1 MESGERSDWQPCH
14 CDDDRHDAILPRG
27 SITARSK
34 NTLAR
39 PRPQGRGLFFS
50 LGAREPLHHALRM
63 NAQTVLWV
71 YIVLMVMGGVMGFVK
86 AGSKASLIASV
97 TFGAILSLFA
107 LNILPFAYHIW
118 VLLFLLIF
126 FGMRLAKS
134 KKMMPNG
141 MMVILTILALALP
154 YLIR

>member
-1 MESGERSDWQPCH
+1 M
-14 CDDDRHDAILPRG
+14 
-27 SITARSK
+27 
-34 NTLAR
+34 LAR
-39 PRPQGRGLFFS
+39 MS
-50 LGAREPLHHALRM
+50 
-63 NAQTVLWV
+63 AQTVLWI
-71 YIVLMVMGGVMGFVK
+71 YIVLMVLGGVMGFVK

-107 LNILPFAYHIW
+107 LDLLPFRHHVW
-118 VLLFLLIF
+118 VLLFLLVF

-154 YLIR
+154 YLIASMIRT

>member
-1 MESGERSDWQPCH
+1 M
-14 CDDDRHDAILPRG
+14 
-27 SITARSK
+27 
-34 NTLAR
+34 LAR
-39 PRPQGRGLFFS
+39 
-50 LGAREPLHHALRM
+50 M
-63 NAQTVLWV
+63 TAQTVLWI
-71 YIVLMVMGGVMGFVK
+71 YIVLMVLGGVMGFVK

-107 LNILPFAYHIW
+107 LNLLPFPHHVW
-118 VLLFLLIF
+118 VLLFLLVF

-154 YLIR
+154 YLLR

>member
-1 MESGERSDWQPCH
+1 MLS
-14 CDDDRHDAILPRG
+14 
-27 SITARSK
+27 
-34 NTLAR
+34 
-39 PRPQGRGLFFS
+39 
-50 LGAREPLHHALRM
+50 RM
-63 NAQTVLWV
+63 NAHTVLWI
-71 YIVLMVMGGVMGFVK
+71 YIVLMVLGGVMGFVK
-86 AGSKASLIASV
+86 AKSKASLIASV
-97 TFGAILSLFA
+97 TFGAILALFA
-107 LNILPFAYHIW
+107 LDVLPFQHHIW

>member
-1 MESGERSDWQPCH
+1 V
-14 CDDDRHDAILPRG
+14 
-27 SITARSK
+27 
-34 NTLAR
+34 
-39 PRPQGRGLFFS
+39 RGLASQLFS
-50 LGAREPLHHALRM
+50 LGARAQLDNPTPM

-71 YIVLMVMGGVMGFVK
+71 YIVLMVIGGVMGFVK

-97 TFGAILSLFA
+97 AFGAILSLFA
-107 LNILPFAYHIW
+107 LNILPFRHHIW

-126 FGMRLAKS
+126 FGMRLVKS

-154 YLIR
+154 YLIH